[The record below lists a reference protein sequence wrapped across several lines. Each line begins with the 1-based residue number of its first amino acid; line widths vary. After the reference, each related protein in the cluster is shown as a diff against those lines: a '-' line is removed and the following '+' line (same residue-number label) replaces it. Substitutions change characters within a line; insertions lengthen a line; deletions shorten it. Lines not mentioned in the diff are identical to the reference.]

1 MPQPKTTPRSSSA
14 DSNVAQIRDPYAV
27 PALDKAVEV
36 LDLLASSSEGL
47 TMAEIVPRLDR
58 SMGELY
64 RVIVAL
70 ERHNLIRR
78 DEERDRYML
87 SLRLFEMGH
96 RHPPTERLIE
106 QAQPIL
112 DQLAQAIEQSCHL
125 AVLHQGNVL
134 VVASAQNPLPMQYSV
149 RVGSRF
155 PVLEASSGIVLLAHA
170 PPVVAEPILADLP
183 SNTRDAVLR
192 RCESVRLT
200 GCERVASS
208 VVSGIVNL
216 SAPIFDHRNKA
227 IAAMTVPYLGQR
239 YAHASVEEAEEKL
252 IASARRLSVGLG
264 AKDALTGS

>member
-1 MPQPKTTPRSSSA
+1 LNRLVQ
-14 DSNVAQIRDPYAV
+14 VRDRYAV

-47 TMAEIVPRLDR
+47 TVAEIVSRLDR

-64 RVIVAL
+64 RVVVAL

-112 DQLAQAIEQSCHL
+112 DHLAQTIEQSCHL
-125 AVLHQGNVL
+125 AVLHQQNVL

-149 RVGSRF
+149 RVGSQF

-170 PPVVAEPILADLP
+170 APSIVKAVLVDLP
-183 SNTRDAVLR
+183 KSTRDAVLR

-200 GCERVASS
+200 GRERVASS

-227 IAAMTVPYLGQR
+227 ISAMTVPYLGQR
-239 YAHASVEEAEEKL
+239 YAHASVEESEEKL
-252 IASARRLSVGLG
+252 IRSARRLSTALG
-264 AKDALTGS
+264 AKDALSGS